1 MHGAYACPLWS
12 LALPPIESGS
22 GTFTPV
28 EIKGGIDMSALHDDR
43 VPAEP
48 WRLLATARAALD
60 LHTNNNG
67 ECAVRHTDFPCERAS
82 RADLALSAF

>member
-1 MHGAYACPLWS
+1 
-12 LALPPIESGS
+12 
-22 GTFTPV
+22 
-28 EIKGGIDMSALHDDR
+28 MSALHDDR